1 MKIRIEIDPFTK
13 SGRKAYEFIESL
25 KDKNGITYID
35 YSESN
40 FLSKER
46 IKEIEELA
54 IEKIAERYELSK
66 ENKKDR
72 ILANN
77 GRCLRGDKRV
87 AGKT

>member
-1 MKIRIEIDPFTK
+1 MILRIEIDPCTK

-46 IKEIEELA
+46 IKEIEERA

-77 GRCLRGDKRV
+77 GRCLRRDNRV

>member
-1 MKIRIEIDPFTK
+1 MRIKVEIDPHTE

-46 IKEIEELA
+46 IKEIEEQA
-54 IEKIAERYELSK
+54 IEKIAERYK
-66 ENKKDR
+66 EYAQKRLEKKIARKYKNKR
-72 ILANN
+72 
-77 GRCLRGDKRV
+77 
-87 AGKT
+87 